1 MFDTWSRRGL
11 IALGALAL
19 FVQVSTVRLAAQSA
33 NPLVVIRYGASS
45 DDVARPILYAVDS
58 GAFKRAGLDVQ
69 LVKLNNGAAVAAAVA
84 GGSLDMGKGSAITP
98 LLAYARGVPFT
109 IVGSLANYLS
119 DAPYIAVL
127 VAKDSTISA
136 PKDLIGKTI
145 GVVGL
150 QDQLSLSIYNWLNA
164 GGVDPARVK
173 FVEVGNSAGAASVE
187 SGRIDATAAIEPS
200 LSNYLASGKVKVL
213 AYPFNSF
220 GKRVPTGVTFAT
232 TSWVAAHR
240 DVVATFNKVAHDAAV
255 YVASHES
262 ETTALAAAYSGF
274 DLATLQTM
282 HPPERATSINPAD
295 FQPTIDAMAKYGF
308 IAKSFPAKDVVCDC
322 AIQSH

>member
-1 MFDTWSRRGL
+1 MFAIRRW
-11 IALGALAL
+11 
-19 FVQVSTVRLAAQSA
+19 LAAAAVLAGVLVAGSA
-33 NPLVVIRYGASS
+33 GLRAQTTGTPIVIRYGASS
-45 DDVARPILYAVDS
+45 DDVSRPILWAVDS

-84 GGSLDMGKGSAITP
+84 GGSLEMGKGSAITP

-109 IVGSLANYLS
+109 IIGSLANHTS
-119 DAPYIAVL
+119 ESPYIGLL
-127 VAKDSTISA
+127 VGKDSGINSAKD
-136 PKDLIGKTI
+136 LVGKTI

-150 QDQLSLSIYNWLNA
+150 QDQLSLSIYNWLATN
-164 GGVDPARVK
+164 GVDPSKVR

-187 SGRIDATAAIEPS
+187 SGRIDATGAIEPS
-200 LSNYLASGKVKVL
+200 LSNYMSSGKLKIL

-232 TSWVAAHR
+232 VSWVAAHR
-240 DVVATFNKVAHDAAV
+240 DVIATFNKVARDAAI
-255 YVASHES
+255 YVAAHET
-262 ETTALAAAYSGF
+262 ETIPVAAAYSGF
-274 DLATLQTM
+274 DPATLQQM

-308 IAKSFPAKDVVCDC
+308 IPAAFPAKDVVCTC
-322 AIQSH
+322 AIMSK